1 MTTPPVPVREH
12 APWTIWLTAVCIWL
26 RASVGLLMATGMFAA
41 GFDPRLQ
48 AEAGGPGLLMALSF
62 AVLIASVAWFCVSLS
77 LLRRRRWA
85 RRTAIAFE
93 AATVLFGAFNTAYT
107 NGSSL
112 IGLFYLVFGALALVV
127 VLMGPS
133 IHWCSK

>member
-1 MTTPPVPVREH
+1 MTTPPAPVREH
-12 APWTIWLTAVCIWL
+12 APWTIWL
-26 RASVGLLMATGMFAA
+26 
-41 GFDPRLQ
+41 
-48 AEAGGPGLLMALSF
+48 
-62 AVLIASVAWFCVSLS
+62 
-77 LLRRRRWA
+77 
-85 RRTAIAFE
+85 TAIAFE

-112 IGLFYLVFGALALVV
+112 IGLFSLVFGALALIV